1 MKESVDVVARDGTSL
16 SATWFIADAPQ
27 DIVIL
32 IAPATGVT
40 QEYYGEFGE
49 WLSSLGFNVYTL
61 DYRGIGRSRPAQ
73 IRNILA
79 DMKDWSKDLDALIS
93 HVVRIH
99 PRSQIVVLGHS
110 VGGQLIGMSQLTRHV
125 DALIMVGAQTPYW
138 KLYEGFWLR
147 MRLFYFWHLLIPLA
161 VKLFGYFPA
170 SLLGMFED
178 LPANVAMQWARWA
191 KSRNYIFDELP
202 EYKRNFELLTQRALM
217 ISFSDD
223 ILAPVRAV
231 AHLQGYYKKLKFENW
246 HFRPEDILQK
256 RIGHFGFF
264 KKRMQPVLWR
274 EVVSWIYKTL
284 SAPTKKAA

>member
-16 SATWFIADAPQ
+16 SATWFIAYAPQ

-49 WLSSLGFNVYTL
+49 WLASLGFNVYTV
-61 DYRGIGRSRPAQ
+61 DYRGIGRSRPTQ
-73 IRNILA
+73 MRNILA

-93 HVVRIH
+93 HAASIH

-138 KLYEGFWLR
+138 KLFEGFWLR
-147 MRLFYFWHLLIPLA
+147 VRLFFFWNLLIPVA

-191 KSRNYIFDELP
+191 KSPNYIFDELP
-202 EYKRNFELLTQRALM
+202 EYKRNFEVLTQRALM

-223 ILAPVRAV
+223 TLAPVRAV
-231 AHLQGYYKKLKFENW
+231 AHLQSYYTRLKFENW
-246 HFRPEDILQK
+246 HFHPEDVLQK

-264 KKRMQPVLWR
+264 KKRMQAVLWS

-284 SAPTKKAA
+284 SAPKKKAA